1 MGMDVYGKK
10 PTAEEGKY
18 LKSAHNK
25 KLTLRE
31 YNAELERRRQI
42 GSRLTLLLPRPRSG
56 GRMTL
61 TPITSSMNIIT
72 QDASVGSDLPAIPA
86 ANGFTSGDLPE
97 ATCKA
102 LWKRD
107 GRKFVFPYGLHPD
120 DDVVN
125 CPPAVNGKSGVP
137 EKEGQ

>member
-42 GSRLTLLLPRPRSG
+42 GLTIDPATAETTFWWADDLDPYHILDEHHHAGCIGRERFARNPG
-56 GRMTL
+56 GEW
-61 TPITSSMNIIT
+61 
-72 QDASVGSDLPAIPA
+72 VH
-86 ANGFTSGDLPE
+86 FGDLPE

-107 GRKFVFPYGLHPD
+107 GRKLVFPYGLHPD